1 MLITAHF
8 KESDWSSCVP
18 PCSSSDMSEELI
30 SRLEY
35 ARALCGF
42 PFKITSAY
50 RSIDYEQ
57 EKGRT
62 GSSSHCK
69 GLAVDISCY
78 SDDRRYILV
87 QNLLRAG
94 FSRIGIAPTFI
105 HADIDIEKNACIW
118 LYNVKK

>member
-8 KESDWSSCVP
+8 KETDWNNAVP
-18 PCSSSDMSEELI
+18 SCSSSDMSEELI

-42 PFKITSAY
+42 SFKITSAF
-50 RSIDYEQ
+50 RSVDYEL

-94 FSRIGIAPTFI
+94 FTRIGIASTFI
-105 HADIDIEKNACIW
+105 HADIDFSKNASIW
-118 LYNVKK
+118 LYESKK